1 MAEKKRRAVAC
12 KTEIM
17 QFLTEVMRGEVQDR
31 HETQKGGETQVRLDA
46 PKVSERT
53 KAAELLGRSQHLF
66 AAPAREAAKPLAVRI
81 WGEEDL
87 AD

>member
-1 MAEKKRRAVAC
+1 MAEKGRRAVAC

-17 QFLTEVMRGEVQDR
+17 QFLTEVMRGEVADGAGAKEPQP
-31 HETQKGGETQVRLDA
+31 

-53 KAAELLGRSQHLF
+53 KAAELLGKSQHIF
-66 AAPAREAAKPLAVRI
+66 GDKAAKDKTADKLLEVRI

-87 AD
+87 

>member
-1 MAEKKRRAVAC
+1 MVEKKRRAVAC

-17 QFLTEVMRGEVQDR
+17 QFLTEVMRGEVHDR
-31 HETQKGGETQVRLDA
+31 HETQKGGEVQVRLDG

-66 AAPAREAAKPLAVRI
+66 SDKAQNTGKTLAVRI
-81 WGEEDL
+81 WGEDDL
-87 AD
+87 TD

>member
-1 MAEKKRRAVAC
+1 MLAARGRRAVAC

-17 QFLTEVMRGEVQDR
+17 QFLTEVMRGEVQDGK
-31 HETQKGGETQVRLDA
+31 EPQP

-53 KAAELLGRSQHLF
+53 KAAELLGKSQRIF
-66 AAPAREAAKPLAVRI
+66 SEKATKEKAASNLLEVRI

-87 AD
+87 

>member
-17 QFLTEVMRGEVQDR
+17 QFLTEVMRGEVHDR
-31 HETQKGGETQVRLDA
+31 HETQKGGEVLVRLDA

-66 AAPAREAAKPLAVRI
+66 SDKAKEAGKALEVRI

-87 AD
+87 QD